1 MSSAAETA
9 SPLASA
15 RRKAWVRLLPLL
27 FLCYV
32 IAYIDRTN
40 VSIAKLTM
48 GQDLPGFDNAVF
60 GFGAGIFFIGYF
72 LLEIPGTLIV
82 ERWSARKW
90 ICRIMVTWGIVAAL
104 TAWVTT
110 PMQFYVVRFL
120 LGLAEAGFF
129 PGAIV
134 YMTHWFP
141 ARDRGR
147 ALALYMTGSPIAA
160 LITPKISNAL
170 LRIGTTETV
179 NGQVIHHPEL
189 LGMEGWQWV
198 YIFWGIP
205 AVVLGIIVFFGLT
218 DRPHDA
224 KWLTEAERNA
234 LEGEL
239 EKERAIVR
247 SSAKITAWAALMH
260 PKVVLLAIAY
270 FCMITAHYGVEFFLP
285 SVLRD
290 WYSLSLD
297 SVTSL
302 MLIPAVVGLAAQ
314 LAIGWSS
321 DRANERR
328 LHVAIPILLGGI
340 AIAFAPMTRGSLVM
354 TMVCFVIAFAAL
366 KAFLPIFWTLP
377 NLFLTEMA
385 AAGSIGLINSVGNLG
400 GFFGPAII
408 GKVEALT
415 GSFAGGLYSMAF
427 TMALSSIVLL
437 LIGLGVRSHPGNE
450 HPRQFPGGS
459 PELPCRKNTDC

>member
-1 MSSAAETA
+1 MDGASETSSA
-9 SPLASA
+9 LASA
-15 RRKAWVRLLPLL
+15 RRKAWLRLLPLL

-48 GQDLPGFDNAVF
+48 AQDLPGFDNAVF

-72 LLEIPGTLIV
+72 LLEIPGTLLV

-147 ALALYMTGSPIAA
+147 ALAFYMTGSPIAA
-160 LITPKISNAL
+160 LISPKISNAIL
-170 LRIGTTETV
+170 KIGTSETV
-179 NGQVIHHPEL
+179 NGHVIQHPEL
-189 LGMEGWQWV
+189 LGLVGWQWV

-205 AVVLGIIVFFGLT
+205 AVILGLWVFFGLT
-218 DRPHDA
+218 DRPRDA
-224 KWLTEAERNA
+224 KWLTTSERDA
-234 LEGEL
+234 LEAEL
-239 EKERAIVR
+239 EKERAAVR
-247 SSAKITAWAALMH
+247 SAAKITTLGALLH

-270 FCMITAHYGVEFFLP
+270 FCMITAHYGVEFFMP
-285 SVLRD
+285 SVLKN
-290 WYSLSLD
+290 WYGMSLD
-297 SVTSL
+297 SLTSL
-302 MLIPAVVGLAAQ
+302 LLIPAFVGLAAQ

-321 DRANERR
+321 DRHQERR
-328 LHVAIPILLGGI
+328 LHVAIPILVGSVAL
-340 AIAFAPMTRGSLVM
+340 ALAPMTRGSLLL
-354 TMVCFVIAFAAL
+354 TMVCFVIAFASL

-385 AAGSIGLINSVGNLG
+385 AAGSIGLINSIGNLG

-408 GKVEALT
+408 GKIEALT
-415 GSFAGGLYSMAF
+415 GSFAGGLYCMAI
-427 TMALSSIVLL
+427 TMAVSSVTLL
-437 LIGLGVRSHPGNE
+437 LIRLGARSHDGK
-450 HPRQFPGGS
+450 HPPPVIS
-459 PELPCRKNTDC
+459 

>member
-1 MSSAAETA
+1 MNAANETA

-15 RRKAWVRLLPLL
+15 RRKAWLRLLPLI

-48 GQDLPGFDNAVF
+48 AQDLPGFDNAVF

-72 LLEIPGTLIV
+72 LLEIPGTLLV

-104 TAWVTT
+104 TALVKT

-160 LITPKISNAL
+160 LISPKISNAL
-170 LRIGTTETV
+170 LKIGTTETI

-189 LGMEGWQWV
+189 LSLEGWQWV

-205 AVVLGIIVFFGLT
+205 AVVLGIWVFFGLT
-218 DRPHDA
+218 DRPRDA
-224 KWLTEAERNA
+224 KWLSDAERDA
-234 LEGEL
+234 LEAEL
-239 EKERAIVR
+239 EKERALVR
-247 SSAKITAWAALMH
+247 SSTRISPWAAMMH

-270 FCMITAHYGVEFFLP
+270 FCMITAHYGVEFFMP

-290 WYSLSLD
+290 WYALSLD

-302 MLIPAVVGLAAQ
+302 MLIPAIVGLAAQ

-328 LHVAIPILLGGI
+328 LHVAIPILVGGI
-340 AIAFAPMTRGSLVM
+340 ALVFAPATRGSLAI
-354 TMVCFVIAFAAL
+354 TMLCLVIAFASL

-377 NLFLTEMA
+377 NLFLTEVA

-400 GFFGPAII
+400 GFFGPTVI
-408 GKVEALT
+408 GKIEAMT
-415 GSFAGGLYSMAF
+415 GSFAGGLICLAV
-427 TMALSSIVLL
+427 TMAISSAILL
-437 LIGLGVRSHPGNE
+437 LIGLGAASSSANT
-450 HPRQFPGGS
+450 HPRCFPEGT
-459 PELPCRKNTDC
+459 PE